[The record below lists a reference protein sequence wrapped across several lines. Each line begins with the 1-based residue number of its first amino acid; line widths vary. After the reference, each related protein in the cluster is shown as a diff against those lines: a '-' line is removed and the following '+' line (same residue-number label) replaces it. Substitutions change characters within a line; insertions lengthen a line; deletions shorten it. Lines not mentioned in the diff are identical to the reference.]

1 MWIVRAFTNLQVWK
15 NCGIMHAAKVIKC
28 SFIYETG
35 GLRTWA
41 FGDENETSEMIAKDI
56 VDFAS

>member
-1 MWIVRAFTNLQVWK
+1 MQVWK